1 METRS
6 ARGSKVRLDVT
17 LEGESKQEAKT
28 LAALDAIRIL
38 ENKPAY
44 KNEMMCLLQRLEK
57 KVTFHEETKPRVQ
70 PSRVMNISDIL
81 EQASLTQG

>member
-6 ARGSKVRLDVT
+6 VQGSRVNSYLT

-28 LAALDAIRIL
+28 LAALDAIRVL
-38 ENKPAY
+38 ESKPAY

-57 KVTFHEETKPRVQ
+57 KTTFHEEIKPRSQ
-70 PSRVMNISDIL
+70 PVRVMSISDIL
-81 EQASLTQG
+81 E